1 MQMKFILFFSLI
13 IQTYSYS
20 MIPFTRKDAISLISS
35 VSLSQLSQ
43 ISQLSQ
49 LSSYDTSEKPIVVI
63 GGCGYT
69 GSDCVRTLVNDRKIP
84 TRVVSRNPFQLE
96 NISYPALIDYK
107 YGDVTIPSTLPNVIK
122 DAKAIIFS
130 VNSRKRIKTDSDIIQ
145 TPVDVNYNGLINV
158 AKVCIEHK
166 IPRLIVLSAF
176 CSDCINKDKDQGVK
190 FDKACGLKC
199 DVCTTKN
206 DGERALRELYASVE
220 SSTKT
225 NKPSYTIIKPGFLT
239 IGEKRGVKSLEINQ
253 DYTKSGMISRLDLAD
268 VCVNSIDNKN
278 TEMTSFTCYYKD
290 TIQPIDVRKSLE
302 ICTGINKTIEEC
314 FFGSHFKNKKP
325 KNMDEVL
332 KAPIKDT
339 LFATGN
345 EYSGETYN
353 EIFKKL
359 KKDSYKNFNLYD
371 INFGMS

>member
-1 MQMKFILFFSLI
+1 
-13 IQTYSYS
+13 

-49 LSSYDTSEKPIVVI
+49 LSSYDTSQKPIVVI

-122 DAKAIIFS
+122 DAKAIIYS

-166 IPRLIVLSAF
+166 IPRLIVL
-176 CSDCINKDKDQGVK
+176 
-190 FDKACGLKC
+190 CGLKC

-345 EYSGETYN
+345 EMNGKSWN
-353 EIFKKL
+353 ELFQNL
-359 KKDSYKNFNLYD
+359 KKDKEESFDLYN
-371 INFGMS
+371 INNGLI